1 MARTDKYTFKRQT
14 PGLERKIFWAR
25 LMLAWEILWPTLWP
39 AVGIAGL
46 FLALSLFDVL
56 PALPNWLHTL
66 ILIGFVLLLVRAVFL
81 AIHRFEIPDKYKG
94 QRRLERDNGLEHR
107 PLTAVTDTLAGGASE
122 PISGQIWQIHKQ
134 RMTNLTQGLKVR
146 LPSTG
151 LARSDPFALRI
162 SLGLLLVVAITAGR
176 SEPLER
182 LVRAVMPA
190 IHQKADAPPIV
201 MDLWITPPDYT
212 GLPPIFPLRIAKQEE
227 ASIAAT
233 LPLHPSRSER
243 KGSNKTTHPADSA
256 AMPTLVVPSG
266 SMLTAQ
272 IQGATEPPKLSLDEE
287 QTTFEQVEPDYS
299 KIVKSITSDGHLS
312 VIADEIRLG
321 EWHITVL
328 QDQKPAIAFSN
339 PPLETPQATLKL
351 SYTASDDYGIT
362 KGYVEFRR
370 TYEHGTVIGKQI
382 DRIEL
387 PLPSRASRA
396 VDETSVFDLA
406 PHRWAG
412 QPVIIKLVSFDA
424 LKQQGNSEQI
434 KMVLPERVF
443 THPVAR
449 SIIRLRKQF
458 AAHPER
464 RNSVLH
470 GLAELSAAPDEFN
483 QDSVVYLALTTA
495 RLRLTYDRTD
505 KAVDPVL
512 SLLWNTALRLEDGK
526 LSIAEWELR
535 QVQQALMKALAV
547 GASDPELDRL
557 LKKLHEAVARY
568 MAALQEQ
575 MRRNPNAQ
583 QQALEF
589 DPRTMRLI
597 QGGDVERMLHQI
609 RKLMQSGARQ
619 AAREMLARL
628 QRLLEGMRSMQVMR
642 MRGSRGVEDDG
653 PLRQLQ
659 ELIRR
664 QQQLLEQTFRF
675 SMPGS
680 QPKGQMPGAADQRAL
695 QQLLRRL
702 QSLLSN
708 GRPGQKLSQALD
720 QANRAMERAIRALR
734 GKRPGVAVSEQGN
747 ALEKL
752 RHAGRRILQ
761 QMMDRF
767 ARRSGNRTNRSNQG
781 DMPRRDPLGRE
792 TMGDDIDTK
801 GVIIPDASS
810 IQRARKI
817 LDELRRRSGQNYRQ
831 KLELEYIN
839 RLLMRF

>member
-1 MARTDKYTFKRQT
+1 MARTDKYTFKQQT
-14 PGLERKIFWAR
+14 PGLEQKIFWAR

-134 RMTNLTQGLKVR
+134 HMTNLTQGLKVR

-190 IHQKADAPPIV
+190 THQKADAPPIV

-227 ASIAAT
+227 TSIGAT
-233 LPLHPSRSER
+233 LPLHPSRSEK
-243 KGSNKTTHPADSA
+243 KGSDKTTHPADSA

-321 EWHITVL
+321 EWQITL
-328 QDQKPAIAFSN
+328 LDDQNPAIAFSN

-382 DRIEL
+382 NRIEL

-396 VDETSVFDLA
+396 VDENSV
-406 PHRWAG
+406 H
-412 QPVIIKLVSFDA
+412 IKL
-424 LKQQGNSEQI
+424 
-434 KMVLPERVF
+434 VLPERIF

-470 GLAELSAAPDEFN
+470 GLAELSAAPDAFN
-483 QDSVVYLALTTA
+483 QDSVIYLALTTA

-547 GASDPELDRL
+547 GASDSELDRL
-557 LKKLHEAVARY
+557 MKKLHEAVARY
-568 MAALQEQ
+568 MTALQEQ
-575 MRRNPNAQ
+575 MRRNPNVQ

-642 MRGSRGVEDDG
+642 MRGSRSVEDDG

-680 QPKGQMPGAADQRAL
+680 QPKGQMPGAVDQLAL